1 VAQYNL
7 INNNKV
13 QKGVVSLKRLNY
25 GRHLPA
31 FILLFLA
38 KASANGAMLLNIMD
52 QQLPSNNTDG
62 PAIYRAL
69 NELEKSGAVKSD
81 WDTSGPGVA
90 KKWYTIT
97 NEGLEQLKQFK
108 VHIEDRKRNLD
119 FFLSECES
127 LNLDERV
134 VEK

>member
-1 VAQYNL
+1 V
-7 INNNKV
+7 
-13 QKGVVSLKRLNY
+13 KRLNY

-38 KASANGAMLLNIMD
+38 KAPAHGSLLLNLME
-52 QQLPSNNTDG
+52 QYLPFNNADS

-69 NELEKSGAVKSD
+69 NELEKLEAVESY

-90 KKWYTIT
+90 KKCYTIT
-97 NEGLEQLKQFK
+97 NNGLEQLKQFK
-108 VHIEDRKRNLD
+108 VHIEQRKSNLD

-127 LNLDERV
+127 LKLDDRGAG
-134 VEK
+134 K

>member
-1 VAQYNL
+1 V
-7 INNNKV
+7 NKV
-13 QKGVVSLKRLNY
+13 QKGVVYLQRLNN

-38 KASANGAMLLNIMD
+38 KTPAYGSQLLNMMN
-52 QQLPSNNTDG
+52 QQVPFNNADS

-69 NELEKSGAVKSD
+69 NELEKLDAARSY
-81 WDTSGPGVA
+81 WDTSAPGA
-90 KKWYTIT
+90 PKKCYTIT
-97 NEGLEQLKQFK
+97 NKGLEQLKEFK
-108 VHIEDRKRNLD
+108 VHIEQRKRNLD

-127 LNLDERV
+127 LKLDERV

>member
-1 VAQYNL
+1 
-7 INNNKV
+7 
-13 QKGVVSLKRLNY
+13 VVHLQRLNY

-38 KASANGAMLLNIMD
+38 KAPAYGSLLLNMMD
-52 QQLPSNNTDG
+52 QSLPFNNADS

-69 NELEKSGAVKSD
+69 NELEKSDAVESF
-81 WDTSGPGVA
+81 WDTSGPGAA
-90 KKWYTIT
+90 KKCYTIT
-97 NEGLEQLKQFK
+97 NKGLEQLKQFK
-108 VHIEDRKRNLD
+108 VHIEQRKGNLD